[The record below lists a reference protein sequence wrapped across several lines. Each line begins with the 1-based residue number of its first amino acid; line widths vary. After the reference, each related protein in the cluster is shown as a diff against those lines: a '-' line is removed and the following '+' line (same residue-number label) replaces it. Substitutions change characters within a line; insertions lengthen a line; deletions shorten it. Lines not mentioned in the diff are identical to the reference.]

1 MNLTKKS
8 IIEKEKEFIRVPL
21 GFNLKIDE
29 TAQLEEMIVDRTK
42 NFNKR
47 NKKWLIK
54 NDDDSTMVMTTIRT
68 NVEMGTVE

>member
-8 IIEKEKEFIRVPL
+8 FIEKEKEFIRVPL

-29 TAQLEEMIVDRTK
+29 TPRLEEMMVDRTN

-47 NKKWLIK
+47 NKKWLMK
-54 NDDDSTMVMTTIRT
+54 NDDNSTMVMTAIGT
-68 NVEMGTVE
+68 NVEMETVE